1 MHVACMF
8 CGCHM
13 TCLFLL
19 VDGLPLYPGGQGV
32 LIRGESL
39 RHFKWLRVLGRST
52 FASSLNVTSMSYA
65 CRMTYLH
72 VYAHRCTPFAT
83 GPEDTPKQ
91 ILARIGE
98 GKIPLSGGNW
108 DSVSPSAKDL
118 VLRML
123 HVDPMQ
129 RWTAAQV
136 LSHPWIT
143 SRGSLPDFKL
153 SVNDH
158 KIKVCQVVLIYTP

>member
-1 MHVACMF
+1 MC
-8 CGCHM
+8 
-13 TCLFLL
+13 
-19 VDGLPLYPGGQGV
+19 
-32 LIRGESL
+32 
-39 RHFKWLRVLGRST
+39 
-52 FASSLNVTSMSYA
+52 
-65 CRMTYLH
+65 
-72 VYAHRCTPFAT
+72 RCTPFAT

-136 LSHPWIT
+136 LSHPWIS

-158 KIKVCQVVLIYTP
+158 KIKVCSCKLKDHLANWSGYVPV

>member
-1 MHVACMF
+1 MPA
-8 CGCHM
+8 
-13 TCLFLL
+13 TCLLHACHASACHTLVMFLL
-19 VDGLPLYPGGQGV
+19 YTSHLVDV
-32 LIRGESL
+32 
-39 RHFKWLRVLGRST
+39 T
-52 FASSLNVTSMSYA
+52 FMSHITVYMHLVDVTCVSHDT
-65 CRMTYLH
+65 CFCTTC
-72 VYAHRCTPFAT
+72 RCTPFAT
-83 GPEDTPKQ
+83 GPEDTPKK

-136 LSHPWIT
+136 LSHPWIA
-143 SRGSLPDFKL
+143 SRSSLPDFKL

-158 KIKVCQVVLIYTP
+158 KIKVCALIMRIHTT